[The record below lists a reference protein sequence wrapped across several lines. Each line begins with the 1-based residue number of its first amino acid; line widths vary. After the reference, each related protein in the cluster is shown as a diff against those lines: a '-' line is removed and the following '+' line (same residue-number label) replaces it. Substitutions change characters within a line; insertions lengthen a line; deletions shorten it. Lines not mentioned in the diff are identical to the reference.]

1 MYQSSLNYYQRTN
14 TIEYF
19 FKVNIFHFSVEH
31 MDKLLEYSVF
41 KVLQAACAT
50 IYQTPVCL
58 HTCKTE
64 SSDGVYSLTSV
75 MQTVVEGDIAKDHFV
90 YSLCNDIIERTE
102 MEVTLQHQYAEN
114 IYLEFTIKQA
124 ILNNLRS
131 ICHSAVLLPD
141 DEENLQEIRS
151 RLHRKW
157 RREGFQPRLD
167 NRAQLAEVLL
177 LQYARS
183 LSDAGLMKF
192 SDILQNETD
201 FCFLQHMLERILAVE
216 VHNNLVIDA
225 LSFVSLHGHQQDFES
240 DIEVQVQKTFN
251 NYHECT
257 IIVLL
262 HSVNSMYSFL

>member
-90 YSLCNDIIERTE
+90 YSLCNDIIER
-102 MEVTLQHQYAEN
+102 L
-114 IYLEFTIKQA
+114 
-124 ILNNLRS
+124 
-131 ICHSAVLLPD
+131 
-141 DEENLQEIRS
+141 
-151 RLHRKW
+151 
-157 RREGFQPRLD
+157 
-167 NRAQLAEVLL
+167 
-177 LQYARS
+177 S
-183 LSDAGLMKF
+183 L
-192 SDILQNETD
+192 I
-201 FCFLQHMLERILAVE
+201 HI
-216 VHNNLVIDA
+216 
-225 LSFVSLHGHQQDFES
+225 
-240 DIEVQVQKTFN
+240 
-251 NYHECT
+251 
-257 IIVLL
+257 
-262 HSVNSMYSFL
+262 